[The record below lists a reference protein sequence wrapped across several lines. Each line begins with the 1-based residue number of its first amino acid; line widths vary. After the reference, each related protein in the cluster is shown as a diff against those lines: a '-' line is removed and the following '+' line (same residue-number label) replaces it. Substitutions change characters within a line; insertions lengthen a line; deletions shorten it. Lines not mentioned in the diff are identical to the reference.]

1 MAPEPALGEA
11 PEDPRSRRQLLAGGA
26 GALGAATLLGA
37 CGNSTRS
44 AETIPLS
51 PHSPGAKRD
60 IAIMNGLL
68 DLEYHAIYAYTASVP
83 VLASIARAD
92 AKQHAASHRAQ
103 KPAAPKKTKG
113 PAPPLS
119 AVPLFA
125 PNASSVFLSQ
135 EIDHSIQ
142 WKALIKLAGGK
153 PARSAPSYDL
163 GGNPASR
170 RDVLLVLHAIEQT
183 QLTAYL
189 GAAKTL
195 SPGQLRAT
203 AAGIFANHAQQL
215 MVLRMQLGLAPIPSA
230 FVTGQE

>member
-26 GALGAATLLGA
+26 AALGAAALLGG
-37 CGNSTRS
+37 CGSSTP
-44 AETIPLS
+44 AADTIPLNED
-51 PHSPGAKRD
+51 SPGAKRD

-92 AKQHAASHRAQ
+92 AKQHAASHAQ

-119 AVPLFA
+119 TVPLFA

-142 WKALIKLAGGK
+142 WKVLVKLAGGK
-153 PARSAPSYDL
+153 PARPAPSYDL
-163 GGNPASR
+163 RGNPASR

-189 GAAKTL
+189 GAATTL

-215 MVLRMQLGLAPIPSA
+215 MVLRMQLGLPPIPSA